1 MVTLPLLINRKTKGG
16 EMKKRLIALRFT
28 WKLSPLPDQDKFQKF
43 GSFKE
48 GEFVGYL
55 VEDIKFIHLSFHMY
69 LVVNNNDMFF
79 VIADEV
85 QIEENKTIE
94 ERVAAIET
102 ALLNLK
108 G

>member
-1 MVTLPLLINRKTKGG
+1 
-16 EMKKRLIALRFT
+16 MKKKLFALQFT
-28 WKLSPLPDQDKFQKF
+28 WKLSPLPEQDKFQKF

-55 VEDIKFIHLSFHMY
+55 VEDIKFISSGLHMY

-79 VIADEV
+79 VIANEV

-94 ERVAAIET
+94 ERVFAIET
-102 ALLNLK
+102 ALLNWK